1 MNLNGIFVP
10 PSGLQSPD
18 ALTRGTET
26 LPWSPTCLHTEK
38 SGDIPWIAG
47 RATGEL
53 NASDHNHTPAN
64 DSDFWFFG
72 VSRCV
77 LESAIHHSGCLPSI
91 SDELGLLPRAHKGQG
106 SYCER
111 MEDHSSVGEG
121 EDQVPKKRSRGQSK
135 QEGWEAALGDLG
147 SWQTVPTA
155 LPGQHL
161 CPGGWRQLSLDTPQP
176 GGATDSRRCCSG
188 ERNAPPNA

>member
-1 MNLNGIFVP
+1 MRLTTTIHRQTTLTFGSSEFAAVSWSLLFTTRAAFTAFLMSWGSYP
-10 PSGLQSPD
+10 GH
-18 ALTRGTET
+18 TRG
-26 LPWSPTCLHTEK
+26 
-38 SGDIPWIAG
+38 
-47 RATGEL
+47 R
-53 NASDHNHTPAN
+53 
-64 DSDFWFFG
+64 
-72 VSRCV
+72 
-77 LESAIHHSGCLPSI
+77 
-91 SDELGLLPRAHKGQG
+91 QG

-121 EDQVPKKRSRGQSK
+121 ENEVPKKRSRGQSK